1 VTNIAGTPA
10 ALYKGSRTR
19 PGFSD
24 RDGHARTV
32 VRLGRGACSV
42 YFAKFG
48 GSVETTMIEGTLVN
62 LRAPEQGDLARDHAW
77 MNDGEV
83 TRFLNRRYPIS
94 VAAEDAWLT
103 AQAQAQQSYQNVAFA
118 IDTKDGV
125 HIGNISFHEVRPE
138 DRKARLGIMI
148 GDKGYWSKGYGAD
161 AIVTL
166 LRFAFGEMN
175 LHRVD
180 LTVDAENARA
190 IACYHKCGFVEEAR
204 LREERYREGGYHDQL
219 IMGILRAEF
228 EAKHGLRADA
238 PAAS

>member
-1 VTNIAGTPA
+1 MAQAAG
-10 ALYKGSRTR
+10 L
-19 PGFSD
+19 D
-24 RDGHARTV
+24 RQNAHARTV
-32 VRLGRGACSV
+32 ARLGRVCSV

-48 GSVETTMIEGTLVN
+48 GAAWRATMIEGTLVN
-62 LRAPEQGDLARDHAW
+62 LRSPEQADLARDHAW

-83 TRFLNRRYPIS
+83 TRYLNRRYPIS
-94 VAAEDAWLT
+94 LAAEDVWLT
-103 AQAQAQQSYQNVAFA
+103 AQAQAQQSYENLAFA

-190 IACYHKCGFVEEAR
+190 IACYRKCGFVEEAR
-204 LREERYREGGYHDQL
+204 LREERYRDGSYRDQL
-219 IMGILRAEF
+219 IMGILRGEF
-228 EAKHGLRADA
+228 EAKHALATDA
-238 PAAS
+238 VSGA